1 MTVCLHVQSQNPA
14 HVPRRVLI
22 FIPYLGKLSNGVK
35 YLQWEGH
42 GSNKCSGRRR
52 SFCDRQ
58 HLENEI
64 FGKFRECSRVRMTN
78 LGPRGIRKQGTENYL
93 HRVRSTASFFPSGP
107 ATATFLS
114 FARGQLLSSQQTHAN
129 FLWLQSRNPSSR
141 MFSKVSSQYGHTWL
155 VLYSFT
161 IKTKAPLREEVHHL
175 YCVRQCPL
183 ASVLSSILKWNGSR
197 SDIRRRDMLPEGK
210 EGP

>member
-42 GSNKCSGRRR
+42 GSNKSSGRRR

-78 LGPRGIRKQGTENYL
+78 LGPRGIWKQGTENYL
-93 HRVRSTASFFPSGP
+93 IVYAVPLRSSPLVQLRRRF
-107 ATATFLS
+107 FLS
-114 FARGQLLSSQQTHAN
+114 QEVSFYLHSKPMQTSCGCN
-129 FLWLQSRNPSSR
+129 
-141 MFSKVSSQYGHTWL
+141 
-155 VLYSFT
+155 
-161 IKTKAPLREEVHHL
+161 REIHHPE
-175 YCVRQCPL
+175 CFPKFHHNT
-183 ASVLSSILKWNGSR
+183 SILGSFY
-197 SDIRRRDMLPEGK
+197 IRLPSRLKHRYEK
-210 EGP
+210 RYTICTVCANVHLQAC